1 MRSVVFSMRRVGVFS
16 VGLSDILRRVPENNW
31 KWVLLEFDGAG
42 DMPRGMTFWQLEE
55 ELMDREGGVSL
66 VWEEVKNFSEGL
78 HQEIEMRMVAV
89 DWDVR
94 VQFET
99 FLDLDFYVAVEAR
112 DSSEWEVWE
121 SLVEGLVGSL
131 SDAYLP

>member
-1 MRSVVFSMRRVGVFS
+1 MRSVVFSMRRAGVFS
-16 VGLSDILRRVPENNW
+16 VGLSDVLRRVPENNW

-66 VWEEVKNFSEGL
+66 GWEEVKNFSEGL

-131 SDAYLP
+131 SDAYLS